1 MKFSLKNRLAIDL
14 GTANFLVYKPGVG
27 IVVNEPSVVAIS
39 VDKNQVVAVGM
50 QAKEMLGRTPE
61 VITASHPL
69 KDGVIADYRTTQAML
84 KHYINHV
91 LGRFRLTRPE
101 LMISV
106 PAGVTSTE
114 KRAVIDA
121 ALAAGAK
128 RVYIIREPVAAAIG
142 AQVPIA
148 SPVGNL
154 IVDIGG
160 GTTEIAIISLGGI
173 VAQSSVRI
181 GGNKIDQAIADYLRR
196 KYNLIIGDQTAEH
209 VKKEIGSATILEAK
223 KTISVRG
230 RDMTAG
236 LPKTVEISS
245 NEVTEAISERLS
257 SIILAIKK
265 VLEATPPEL
274 SSDIIDRG
282 ILISGGG
289 ALLRNIDTLIT
300 KVTGVPAHIASD
312 PLLSVARGAGIALE
326 NLDDYMRSV
335 ISHQ

>member
-1 MKFSLKNRLAIDL
+1 MISFKNRLAIDL
-14 GTANFLVYKPGVG
+14 GTANFLVYKPGAG

-84 KHYINHV
+84 KYYINHV

-181 GGNKIDQAIADYLRR
+181 GGNKIDQAISDYLRR
-196 KYNLIIGDQTAEH
+196 KYNLIIGDQTAEQ

-223 KTISVRG
+223 KTLSVRG

-300 KVTGVPAHIASD
+300 KVTGVPAHTASD